1 MSMRIGSSPA
11 DEQYNL
17 NRIGLSEESL
27 KTSRAEQVR
36 NADAARAV
44 PSLSAE
50 ELLSLSRANRGVVQ
64 TRVSPENSFQK
75 TMVNDPS
82 YAYERMAAKL
92 MDKLPRILDDMAKLP
107 KDDSYDV
114 VLAAKKADMK
124 SGAEKVVISEDGR
137 ISGQTAAAP
146 ETENFSL

>member
-1 MSMRIGSSPA
+1 MGMRIGSLSA
-11 DEQYNL
+11 DEQYKL
-17 NRIGLSEESL
+17 NRVELSEESL
-27 KTSRAEQVR
+27 RLSRAEQVK
-36 NADAARAV
+36 NTDAAREV

-124 SGAEKVVISEDGR
+124 SGPEKVVISEDGR
-137 ISGQTAAAP
+137 MSGQAAAVP
-146 ETENFSL
+146 ETEDISL